1 MLKWL
6 STLPLRHFKA
16 YEQKICFFCGSR
28 ITKRNGHSKGV
39 QRYKCYI
46 CKRTFVGGNR
56 LISKDVWD
64 EYTKGKQ
71 TYEQL
76 GSKHC
81 CSTKTIQR
89 KIDSVVLEQKKCFE
103 SVANVLIDTTYFGR
117 TFGVMV
123 FKNSLSGEILLKYY
137 VKVETNNQYYKGI
150 EEIARR
156 GIKIQ
161 SIICD
166 GRKGLFQMF
175 GGIPVQ
181 MCQFH
186 QTQIIT
192 RYLTKNPKLEA
203 SKELRMLSLRITKL
217 SKKEFVIE
225 LDKWAVKWDLF
236 IKERTVSSTT
246 GKSYF
251 THKTLRSAYLSL
263 KRNMPWLFVFEQY
276 QEMKIPNTTN
286 ALDGLFSDLKN
297 KLRNH
302 NGLTLER
309 KKKFIDGFFKV

>member
-1 MLKWL
+1 M
-6 STLPLRHFKA
+6 
-16 YEQKICFFCGSR
+16 
-28 ITKRNGHSKGV
+28 
-39 QRYKCYI
+39 
-46 CKRTFVGGNR
+46 CKRTFLGGNR
-56 LISKDVWD
+56 LSSKYIWEDF
-64 EYTKGKQ
+64 TKGKQ

-76 GSKHC
+76 GAKYG

-89 KIDSVVLEQKKCFE
+89 KIDSLVLEQQKSFE
-103 SVANVLIDTTYFGR
+103 SIANVLMDTTYFGR
-117 TFGVMV
+117 VFGVMV
-123 FKNSLSGEILLKYY
+123 FKNSLSKEVLLKYY
-137 VKVETNNQYYKGI
+137 VKTETNKQYYKGI

-175 GGIPVQ
+175 GDIPVQ

-186 QTQIIT
+186 QMQIIK
-192 RYLTKNPKLEA
+192 RYLTQNPKLEA
-203 SKELRMLSLRITKL
+203 SKELRMLSLQITKMT
-217 SKKEFVIE
+217 KKEFVLE
-225 LDKWAVKWDLF
+225 LESWNVKWDYFLR
-236 IKERTVSSTT
+236 ERTISSTT
-246 GKSYF
+246 GKSYY

-302 NGLTLER
+302 NGLSLER
-309 KKKFIDGFFKV
+309 KKKFIDGFFKA